1 MNRKNKQYLVLLGV
15 MVGICLTVF
24 SSAAQDVTEA
34 QTVSGVNENQQASI
48 PENTVEVIPLES
60 LSPSSENTVIDQVSD
75 QVIAISEA
83 EEYLRRGVEL
93 YKKDL
98 YREALTEFNRALALD
113 PSLESA
119 RSFQEKTNAKLA
131 QTVGVTAAADAA
143 PTFLTVDPAAL
154 RATEGKMDLSADEI
168 RRDRVRELLGFGVQY
183 MEAERYATAVEI
195 YSNVLLIDPENSEA
209 KEMLHKATIGAHK
222 QAVTES
228 EAGVMEDRERIRN
241 FIESSK
247 RLPEGADARG
257 IKPFRFSVPEIEEVG
272 SESKEKSPIEQIL
285 ESPVS
290 IEFEDIHISEIVDFI
305 ADSWDVNIVIDNRVV
320 APPPKESPIYG
331 TQQAPG
337 MPGGP
342 GAMPPGIPGAPSPA
356 PFPPAGAAPAP
367 QPGAVPGST
376 VATSEVDEIYGEK
389 TDGRVPYINMKNVS
403 LAEALQALL
412 RPLGLDYAVQPGF
425 IWITRPS
432 VIRRESFEKLE
443 TRYYELRNAGSETL
457 FKVVLRNSFGGIAGG
472 GMGGMGGGMGGYGG
486 GMGGGRMGGMGGGM
500 GGYGGGMGGG
510 MGGYGGG
517 MGGGMGGY
525 GGGMGGGM
533 GGYGGGMGGGMGGYG
548 GGMGG
553 GMMGGGMGG
562 YGGGMGGGMMGGGMG
577 GYGGGMG
584 GGRMGGMGGGMGGG
598 MMDVTAI
605 SNISDLFTTI
615 SDMMVGEAPALPE
628 VVGLSRVGTGA
639 TGSMLGAGGTAVAQQ
654 GATLG
659 TGSTAAS
666 SGLGGDVLTLLE
678 RLVPQ
683 VYEPYSDEL
692 LSDMIYNPA
701 NNMLIVKNT
710 PTNLEE
716 FEKQLAEIDITP
728 KQVSIEAKFLTIRLE
743 DLKKIGFNWDATLS
757 DQNMRSRKIDEL
769 ANRTYN
775 YDINGDGTDERIPF
789 YTRPDGTPTIANTIT
804 DATIGALINPPSS
817 AEPTFSILGNILK
830 NEDGDKLSVTFD
842 YLDGLDE
849 SELLSAPRVT
859 TMNRK
864 PAVIADFATEY
875 FISQI
880 STEVY
885 ANIGYGYGNSGA
897 TTSFIQNVIPQ
908 PYNFGIA
915 LSVTPQIRDNN
926 QVRLWLNPEVRTKT
940 GSKTFQQKQI
950 ISDQEIVNEIN
961 LPTTSWQAV
970 WTNVI
975 VHDGDT
981 LVLGGL
987 VQDQSSKGTQKMPYV
1002 ADIPVIGFFFKG
1014 TKREAK
1020 QSSLL
1025 IFVTPDII
1033 DSTGARFFDVTEMP
1047 S

>member
-500 GGYGGGMGGG
+500 GG
-510 MGGYGGG
+510 
-517 MGGGMGGY
+517 
-525 GGGMGGGM
+525 
-533 GGYGGGMGGGMGGYG
+533 
-548 GGMGG
+548 
-553 GMMGGGMGG
+553 
-562 YGGGMGGGMMGGGMG
+562 
-577 GYGGGMG
+577 
-584 GGRMGGMGGGMGGG
+584 G

-897 TTSFIQNVIPQ
+897 TTSFVQNVIPQ

-1047 S
+1047 N